1 MLRDFWLLETY
12 FGPTDAAQTVEE
24 VIKRYGAE
32 RFRNALQAGHITLR
46 SVFLRPDGGR
56 TLCALSEK
64 GREAAHTRNP
74 PPHPEDQPV

>member
-64 GREAAHTRNP
+64 GRQALKA
-74 PPHPEDQPV
+74 PHPEDQPV

>member
-24 VIKRYGAE
+24 VVKRYGAE
-32 RFRNALQAGHITLR
+32 RFRDALQAGHITLR
-46 SVFLRPDGGR
+46 SVFLQPHGGR

-64 GREAAHTRNP
+64 GRQTVKAPR
-74 PPHPEDQPV
+74 PEDQPV